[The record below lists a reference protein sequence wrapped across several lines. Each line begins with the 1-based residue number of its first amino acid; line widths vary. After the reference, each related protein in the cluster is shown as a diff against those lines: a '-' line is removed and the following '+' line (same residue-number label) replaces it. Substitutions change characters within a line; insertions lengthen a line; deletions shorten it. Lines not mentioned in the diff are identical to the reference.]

1 MMQRYD
7 GTAML
12 CTLMAVMGWLSIASG
27 IIMFLFK
34 AKVPLAIHFGL
45 TGIATGLFM
54 VVIGC
59 LGNVLVDLANTLMKQ
74 GEAQAASQVHQ
85 LKAAEATLAVLKDR
99 A

>member
-1 MMQRYD
+1 MQRYE

-12 CTLMAVMGWLSIASG
+12 CTLLAVMGWLSIAAG
-27 IIMFLFK
+27 GNLFFFN
-34 AKVPLAIHFGL
+34 AKMPFALHFGL
-45 TGIATGLFM
+45 TGVATGLFM

-59 LGNVLVDLANTLMKQ
+59 LGNVLVDLANNLMKQ

-99 A
+99 G